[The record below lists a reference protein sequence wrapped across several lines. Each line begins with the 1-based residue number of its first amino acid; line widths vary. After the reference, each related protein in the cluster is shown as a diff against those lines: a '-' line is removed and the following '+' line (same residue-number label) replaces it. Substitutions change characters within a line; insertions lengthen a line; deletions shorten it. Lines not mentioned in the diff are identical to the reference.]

1 MRPKFLLAATFV
13 ALLSAFVAVN
23 RIRHPPRA
31 SHVDHLGRFEAIPI
45 EGAVG
50 PESFAFDPLGGG
62 PYTGVSDGRIIKWQQ
77 DERRWI
83 NFSRTSPE
91 RDDCGGH
98 RDHDQMEHVCGRPLG
113 LRFDVTTGD
122 LYIAD
127 AYMGLLV
134 VDPSGDMPTQVATQ
148 AQGLPFGFTNGLDID
163 PRNGA
168 VYFSDSSTQYQRRS
182 YLSVIISGDK
192 TGRLMK
198 YDPET
203 KQVTVL
209 LSDLSFPNG
218 VVLSENG
225 DYILVAETT
234 HCRIMRYWL
243 ETSNAGNFE
252 VFAQLPGFPDNI
264 HRSPRGGY
272 WVAMHS
278 RRGRL
283 LEWVLAYPSMG
294 NALLKL
300 PFNIMKAYSY
310 LAKWRGSGLAIR
322 LSEQGEILEMLEDRN
337 ENNWGSVS
345 EAKERDGTLWMGS
358 VNMPFAGKYKI

>member
-1 MRPKFLLAATFV
+1 M
-13 ALLSAFVAVN
+13 
-23 RIRHPPRA
+23 
-31 SHVDHLGRFEAIPI
+31 
-45 EGAVG
+45 
-50 PESFAFDPLGGG
+50 
-62 PYTGVSDGRIIKWQQ
+62 
-77 DERRWI
+77 
-83 NFSRTSPE
+83 
-91 RDDCGGH
+91 
-98 RDHDQMEHVCGRPLG
+98 
-113 LRFDVTTGD
+113 
-122 LYIAD
+122 
-127 AYMGLLV
+127 
-134 VDPSGDMPTQVATQ
+134 
-148 AQGLPFGFTNGLDID
+148 
-163 PRNGA
+163 
-168 VYFSDSSTQYQRRS
+168 
-182 YLSVIISGDK
+182 IISGDK

-278 RRGRL
+278 RRGRI

-337 ENNWGSVS
+337 GNNWGSVS